1 MTPISD
7 NFNAFGVEDIPDEH
21 GGIVKVI
28 TGTDLTNDTV
38 APGNLLLGFTAH
50 DATGRQ
56 IVGTMPDSGGSAGHC
71 VCFNV
76 IFDEDDTFEVKMDED
91 DCFCVDFGEFAGGE
105 EHYDIYEGSYE
116 VIPNTYV
123 QILETDAKLMADD
136 VTVYAV
142 PYAEVSNPEGGYT
155 VTIGL

>member
-1 MTPISD
+1 METLND
-7 NFNAFGVEDIPDEH
+7 FNAVVVTDELDEN
-21 GGIVKVI
+21 GGIIRTI
-28 TGTDLTNDTV
+28 TGADISNDTV
-38 APGNLLLGFTAH
+38 IPEVLLEGFTAH
-50 DATGRQ
+50 DSTGRS
-56 IVGTMPDSGGSAGHC
+56 IVGTMSEGGTPGHC
-71 VCFNV
+71 VCFKV
-76 IFDEDDTFEVKMDED
+76 IFEEDSCFSVSFCEEAN
-91 DCFCVDFGEFAGGE
+91 FCVDFGEFTPDQTPI
-105 EHYDIYEGSYE
+105 DIYSGAYE